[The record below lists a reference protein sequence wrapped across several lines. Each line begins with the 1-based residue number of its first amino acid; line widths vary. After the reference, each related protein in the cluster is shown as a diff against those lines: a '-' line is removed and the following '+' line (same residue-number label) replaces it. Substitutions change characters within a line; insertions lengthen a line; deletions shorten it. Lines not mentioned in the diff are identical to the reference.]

1 MMATPTCWESQC
13 SGLGPQ
19 TTDLTQRLTLA
30 LQSCQAKQICSLSG
44 RSSPEV
50 PAEGA
55 GEILVPAWR
64 QSWMA

>member
-30 LQSCQAKQICSLSG
+30 LQSCQAKQIVFTVWEVFPRGPWGGGLV
-44 RSSPEV
+44 RS
-50 PAEGA
+50 
-55 GEILVPAWR
+55 W
-64 QSWMA
+64 